1 MQRKCTGLLTFSG
14 FYLAMLGP
22 VMAQQSLGDLA
33 SNFSTTTLG
42 PWADLLGSTAFFGGL
57 LCVIIGIVKLVSNSR
72 NPHQQHS
79 PMSML
84 IWFLAGA
91 LLIGLPAWAGV
102 GVTSFLGSGADTSTI
117 DGTLRSI
124 N

>member
-14 FYLAMLGP
+14 FYMAMLGP

-33 SNFSTTTLG
+33 SNFQTTTLG
-42 PWADLLGSTAFFGGL
+42 PAADLLGSVAFFGGI
-57 LCVIIGIVKLVSNSR
+57 LCVIIGIAKLVSNSR
-72 NPHQQHS
+72 NTHQPHS
-79 PMSML
+79 PVSMVL
-84 IWFLAGA
+84 WFLAGA
-91 LLIGLPAWAGV
+91 LLIGLPTWAGV